1 MDLIKKWLAYSLS
14 AIAIITF
21 SCGFAQSQDSL
32 RLITEDYP
40 ALNYIE
46 DGQLK
51 GPSVDIVK
59 EIQKKLNI
67 MIEIEVYP
75 WARGYGM
82 LEKYDNIAL
91 FTTVRTVQRENLFKW
106 VGPIAHAKYA
116 FFAKKGS
123 NIKLSNLNDAKKYE
137 IGVQR
142 GGVNE
147 QFLKNEGFTHL
158 QVVNDPALNLKKLMN
173 GRFDLW
179 YSGVTA
185 ARTTAKKENVSPREI
200 EAIYYVASSLKAYIA
215 FSKNTSE
222 EVIKSWQNA
231 FDELYKD
238 GTIHKIFSEHDL
250 SHMEP

>member
-1 MDLIKKWLAYSLS
+1 MNLIKKWLAYLLS

-21 SCGFAQSQDSL
+21 SCGFAQSQDGL

-59 EIQKKLNI
+59 EIQKKLDI
-67 MIEIEVYP
+67 TTKIKVYP
-75 WARGYGM
+75 WARGYMM
-82 LEKYDNIAL
+82 LEKEDNVAL
-91 FTTVRTVQRENLFKW
+91 FSTARTVKRENLFKW
-106 VGPIAHAKYA
+106 VGPLSQSKFA

-123 NIKLSNLNDAKKYE
+123 GIKLSNLNDAKKYK

-147 QFLKNEGFTHL
+147 QFLKNEGFTHV
-158 QVVNDPALNLKKLMN
+158 QNVTNPVQNFHKLMM

-179 YSGVTA
+179 FAGFTA
-185 ARTTAKKENVSPREI
+185 VRTICKKKNVSPGEI
-200 EAIYYVASSLKAYIA
+200 EALYVANSVKAYIA
-215 FSKNTSE
+215 FSKSTSE

-231 FDELYKD
+231 YDELYKD
-238 GTIHKIFSEHDL
+238 GTIHRIFSKYNL
-250 SHMEP
+250 PHMVP